1 MSLEGG
7 GAGDLPLSS
16 DMLPLGT
23 GCAENQGPGVLP
35 GPQPRD
41 EGSKSSGGRCGDS
54 HSSPQILGVSD
65 QQADL
70 WGRPFRPPQGALSPP
85 P

>member
-1 MSLEGG
+1 MIPQTEEEQQMSPEGRG
-7 GAGDLPLSS
+7 WGTGDLPLFS
-16 DMLPLGT
+16 DMLPLGM

-65 QQADL
+65 Q
-70 WGRPFRPPQGALSPP
+70 
-85 P
+85 